1 MGDVEEIKKFLE
13 SVKTADEIDIFGRDK
28 NRNTRLKL
36 GLTIGDQEEIIRNLE
51 VHEYISGPE
60 EDHDRTKEGKV
71 WIFKHYYEKE
81 HWLYI
86 KLKEVIII
94 KNKKKIKCLSCHI
107 DNM

>member
-1 MGDVEEIKKFLE
+1 MDDIDEIKKFLDT
-13 SVKTADEIDIFGRDK
+13 VKTADEIDIVGTDK
-28 NRNTRLKL
+28 NRKTRYELL
-36 GLTIGDQEEIIRNLE
+36 LTIGDQEEIIRNLE

-94 KNKKKIKCLSCHI
+94 KNKKIIRCLSCHI
-107 DNM
+107 DFM

>member
-1 MGDVEEIKKFLE
+1 MADAEEIKKFLE
-13 SVKTADEIDIFGRDK
+13 TVKTADEIDIVGTNK
-28 NRNTRLKL
+28 NRKTRYEL

-71 WIFKHYYEKE
+71 WIFKHYYKKE

-86 KLKEVIII
+86 KLKEAVIV

-107 DNM
+107 DYM